1 MGPLRLRGVPQL
13 PQKAEVAGL
22 LALQFAQSCASGLPH
37 FPQKLLVEGLFV
49 PHFEQR
55 IDASG

>member
-1 MGPLRLRGVPQL
+1 VPQL

-22 LALQFAQSCASGLPH
+22 LALQFAQSFASGLPH